1 MAGYD
6 NTSPGNFTVNIGDT
20 DNNLPPPYNDNY
32 SRPTGNVPPYN
43 EFQFVSGNTNGMT
56 IVDQHENLIL
66 SKADEW
72 RKKLSEIVVLVLSFS
87 SFSCPWIE

>member
-20 DNNLPPPYNDNY
+20 DNNLPPPYSDNY

-56 IVDQHENLIL
+56 IFDQHENFIYFH
-66 SKADEW
+66 SITVVSGVDEW
-72 RKKLSEIVVLVLSFS
+72 SKHCQK
-87 SFSCPWIE
+87 